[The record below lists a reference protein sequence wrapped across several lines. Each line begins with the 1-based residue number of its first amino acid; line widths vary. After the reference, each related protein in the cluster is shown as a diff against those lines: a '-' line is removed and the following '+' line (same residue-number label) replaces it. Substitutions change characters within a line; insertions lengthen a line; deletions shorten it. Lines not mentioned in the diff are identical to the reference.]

1 MVWLKHWVSSA
12 VQGAVMVALCS
23 ALLTTA
29 AYANETEAQAA
40 YDQARNNISRG
51 QFKAALQ
58 ELRQLQRQYPSF
70 SNISG
75 VKTRIAILHESDIAG
90 SELLGFLRAL
100 DSRDSGNADRALIE
114 LRLLTQQVPNS
125 PLVDD
130 ALYLMAYIQ
139 VMERFDYEEARRLL
153 IELVQNTPDTAY
165 LDAADYLNAIALEQ
179 SGNTAQAIQQF
190 EALRDRHTGVS
201 LPFGYRVARG
211 NVLSRYW
218 FDRANQRLQILSEQK
233 DNASSL
239 AKRTTVSDEGL
250 LVSVLI
256 GGVEADLVLQA
267 SGLTRNTQW
276 RDGRLR
282 DQSPPAVGVYTGYV
296 VGDDESW
303 ARVVLSGNDI
313 HGSVRMHGEEYR
325 LHTEDLIGT
334 LDYYQPKHRAGE
346 AIKMGGSNPDL
357 PMLLDTLPTPPITPR
372 SHRGS
377 VDKRVSSTD
386 LRVVPLSIV
395 IDSQYN
401 RYYNGEA
408 LAYAINTMNVADAIY
423 RPLGL
428 ALMLDETVVI
438 DADSQVDPLDI
449 GPNTLESMLRNFR
462 DYRMDKSTLF
472 SDSALVYLFTG
483 NPKTDVTLG
492 LAWID
497 TACRYDGFDV
507 GVTTPSS
514 FSDVL
519 FTHELGHSLGAR
531 HDTETECSGSTGF
544 LMSPRISGNTATSMT
559 ACSQSSISNSL
570 NRACFLD
577 ALDLSLNLQQV
588 GDSVAIDVHNLDSAR
603 TVAAQV
609 NIEVD
614 SSAQVDW
621 PSLCEVTGPG
631 SATCQI
637 TNLLPNSVHSLNVAF
652 MASEQPRLSAQV
664 STHETVDPTPS
675 NNVVA
680 LNMDPISSAPVMV
693 ASNDFPQGTN
703 PTSSGSGSSGG
714 SVGWVWLA
722 GLAAALLASAADGSG
737 HSSNHGRFALF
748 ARR

>member
-1 MVWLKHWVSSA
+1 MSKRLVWLKHSA
-12 VQGAVMVALCS
+12 HRAMRAAVMLVLCS
-23 ALLTTA
+23 VTVIPA
-29 AYANETEAQAA
+29 AYANETEAQTA
-40 YDQARNNISRG
+40 YDQALGNISRG
-51 QFKAALQ
+51 QFKEALQ
-58 ELRQLQRQYPSF
+58 VLRQLQKQYPSF

-100 DSRDSGNADRALIE
+100 DSRDAGNADRALIE

-153 IELVQNTPDTAY
+153 IELVQKAPDTAY

-179 SGNTAQAIQQF
+179 SGDTAQAILQF

-218 FDRANQRLQILSEQK
+218 FDRANQRLQILAEQK
-233 DNASSL
+233 DKASSL
-239 AKRTTVSDEGL
+239 AKRTSMGDEGL

-267 SGLTRNTQW
+267 SGLTRDTQW

-282 DQSPPAVGVYTGYV
+282 DQLPPSVGVYSGYV
-296 VGDDESW
+296 VGDEDSW
-303 ARVVLSGNDI
+303 ARVVLSGDDI
-313 HGSVRMHGEEYR
+313 HGSVRMQGQEYR

-357 PMLLDTLPTPPITPR
+357 PMLLDTLPTPPISPR

-377 VDKRVSSTD
+377 VDKRASSTD

-401 RYYNGEA
+401 RYYNGQA
-408 LAYAINTMNVADAIY
+408 LAYAINTINVADAIY

-438 DADSQVDPLDI
+438 DADSQFDPLDI
-449 GPNTLESMLRNFR
+449 GPNTLEAMLRNFR
-462 DYRMDKSTLF
+462 DYRMDKDTLF

-559 ACSQSSISNSL
+559 SCSQTSIANSL

-588 GDSVAIDVHNLDSAR
+588 GDSVAIDVRNLDSVR
-603 TVAAQV
+603 TVSAQV

-614 SSAQVDW
+614 STAQVDW

-631 SATCQI
+631 SAACQI
-637 TNLLPNSVHSLNVAF
+637 PALQPNSVHSLNVAF
-652 MASEQPRLSAQV
+652 RASEQPRLSAQV
-664 STHETVDPTPS
+664 STNETVDPTPS

-680 LNMDPISSAPVMV
+680 LNMDPISNTPVVV
-693 ASNDFPQGTN
+693 ASNDFPTGTASTN
-703 PTSSGSGSSGG
+703 AASQSSNG

-737 HSSNHGRFALF
+737 QGRFALN